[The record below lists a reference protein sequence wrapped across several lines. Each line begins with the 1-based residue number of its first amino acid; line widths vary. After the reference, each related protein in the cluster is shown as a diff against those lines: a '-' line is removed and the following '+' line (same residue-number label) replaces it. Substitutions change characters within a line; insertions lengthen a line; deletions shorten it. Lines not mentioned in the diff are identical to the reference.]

1 MWLDYIEINAI
12 RKLKITNN
20 MLEFRN
26 PNISSSVVKYKLES
40 SNNVEIWEVTDPLS
54 PRKIITDFGSGT
66 TTFKDSTNKHRKSI
80 LHFQSH
86 HLKNQT

>member
-1 MWLDYIEINAI
+1 
-12 RKLKITNN
+12 

-54 PRKIITDFGSGT
+54 PRKIITDFGSVQLHL
-66 TTFKDSTNKHRKSI
+66 KIPLINIESI

-86 HLKNQT
+86 RSKNQT